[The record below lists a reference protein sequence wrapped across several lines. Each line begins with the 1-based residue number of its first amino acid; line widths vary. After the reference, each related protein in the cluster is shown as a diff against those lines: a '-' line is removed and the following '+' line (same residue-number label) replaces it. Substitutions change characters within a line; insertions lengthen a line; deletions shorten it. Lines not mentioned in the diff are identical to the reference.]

1 MRRSHSPFQFLL
13 FLLLLVILFTLV
25 QVGLV
30 HIAADKLGVR
40 LPLALLAL
48 FFCLMSSFVN
58 IPLFSIPSHK
68 KIEQQVIPVWL
79 LGKPELI
86 RNRILV
92 AINLGGAVM
101 PLFFCIY
108 LYNLHQLSFVQ
119 ILLVTLGV
127 ALPSYVISRPI
138 PGLGVAMPVF
148 IPPIIAALLALLLA
162 PEQSAPLAYIGGTLG
177 VILGA
182 DVLRLR
188 SIQDL
193 GAPIVSIGGAGTF
206 DGVFLTG
213 IIAVLLA

>member
-1 MRRSHSPFQFLL
+1 MRRPHSPFEFLL

-25 QVGLV
+25 QIGLV
-30 HIAADKLGVR
+30 HIAADKLGIS

-48 FFCLMSSFVN
+48 FFCLLSSFIN
-58 IPLFSIPSHK
+58 IPLFTIASHTRV
-68 KIEQQVIPVWL
+68 EQQIVPVWL
-79 LGKPELI
+79 LGKPTLM

-92 AINLGGAVM
+92 AINLGGAIM
-101 PLFFCIY
+101 PLFFCVY
-108 LYNLHQLSFVQ
+108 LYTLHQLALVQ
-119 ILLVTLGV
+119 ILIVTLGV
-127 ALPSYVISRPI
+127 ALPSYAISRPI

-162 PEQSAPLAYIGGTLG
+162 TEHSAPLAYIGGTLG

-182 DVLRLR
+182 DILRLR
-188 SIQDL
+188 SIQTI